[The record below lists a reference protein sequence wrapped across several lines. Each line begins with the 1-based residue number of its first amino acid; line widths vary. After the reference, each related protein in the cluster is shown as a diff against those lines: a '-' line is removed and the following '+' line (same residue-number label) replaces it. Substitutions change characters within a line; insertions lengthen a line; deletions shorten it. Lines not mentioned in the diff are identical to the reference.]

1 MYAGVICAGQERD
14 VCTVNI
20 TQRKRSACHKPAVLA
35 LVLTFVILLAGCTG
49 GASTTAESAETTP
62 LSAETSETSA
72 TAETTASDPEGMPY
86 TNWTV
91 NSQGSIQWR
100 DPAPAAIT
108 LDTSRILSITIPEGY
123 NLVDICKL
131 LEKKG
136 VQTFYHTFSAALAG
150 DYPDLDILDDARA
163 ADHRRYIL
171 DGYLFPDTYQ
181 FYVGESPNS
190 IFTKFLNRTSQV
202 LAAYAPPAGMSMDD
216 VINLASLIE
225 EEAASGSRAEV
236 SSVLHNRL
244 EAGMLL
250 ELDMTINYV
259 EWYIKP
265 LVVSE
270 NTSEINAWNAYY
282 NTYKA
287 TCPGLPAGPITNP
300 GLLAIE
306 AALAPATTDYLFFV
320 TDDAGKYYFA
330 ATYDEHLANIE
341 AIRNS

>member
-1 MYAGVICAGQERD
+1 
-14 VCTVNI
+14 
-20 TQRKRSACHKPAVLA
+20 
-35 LVLTFVILLAGCTG
+35 
-49 GASTTAESAETTP
+49 
-62 LSAETSETSA
+62 
-72 TAETTASDPEGMPY
+72 MPY

-91 NSQGSIQWR
+91 NDQGSIQWS
-100 DPAPAAIT
+100 DPVPAAIT
-108 LDTSRILSITIPEGY
+108 LDTSQTLTITIPEGY

-150 DYPDLDILDDARA
+150 DYPDLEILDDARA
-163 ADHRRYIL
+163 AEHRRYIL

-190 IFTKFLNRTSQV
+190 IFAKLLNRTSQV
-202 LAAYAPPAGMSMDD
+202 LAAYTPPAGMSMDD
-216 VINLASLIE
+216 VIILASLIE
-225 EEAASGSRAEV
+225 EEAASGSRPEV
-236 SSVLHNRL
+236 SSVLQNRL
-244 EAGMLL
+244 AAGMLL

-282 NTYKA
+282 NTYKS

-306 AALAPATTDYLFFV
+306 AALAQSATDYLFFV

-330 ATYDEHLANIE
+330 STYEEHLANVE